1 MKSFQTLMMIQSY
14 LHLLVAHLDDQK
26 REEFAVMEKLIA
38 KSGYFDAED
47 VRRQVI
53 QKGHVMSQFNII
65 LIIFNILY
73 LKEEDLIEFEMTFII
88 LYKFI

>member
-1 MKSFQTLMMIQSY
+1 MMIQSY

-26 REEFAVMEKLIA
+26 REELAVMEKLIA

-47 VRRQVI
+47 MGRQII
-53 QKGHVMSQFNII
+53 QKGHVMSQFNTI
-65 LIIFNILY
+65 LTIFNILY

-88 LYKFI
+88 LYKFMW